1 VILFDTQT
9 LYWWRINQARLGPA
23 AFNLLSAA
31 WQADDAAVSAIS
43 FWEIRMLQEKGRLSL
58 PTDAD
63 SWRQELLADGLVEI
77 PLTGDIGIR
86 AAALANFHGDPADRM
101 IVATALAGHRLV
113 TSDRQILAWDG
124 PLDRINAR
132 R

>member
-1 VILFDTQT
+1 MILFDTQT
-9 LYWWRINQARLGPA
+9 LYWWCLDEARLGPA
-23 AFNLLSAA
+23 ALNLISAA
-31 WQADDAAVSAIS
+31 WQAGDAAVSAIS

-63 SWRQELLADGLVEI
+63 SWRQELLDEGLVEI

-124 PLDRINAR
+124 PLDRISAR

>member
-1 VILFDTQT
+1 MILFDTQT
-9 LYWWRINQARLGPA
+9 LYWWRMDQARLGPA
-23 AFNLLSAA
+23 ALNLISAA
-31 WQADDAAVSAIS
+31 WQSGDAAVSAIS

-63 SWRQELLADGLVEI
+63 NWRQELIADGLIEI

-124 PLDRINAR
+124 PLDRVNAR

>member
-1 VILFDTQT
+1 MILFDTQT

-101 IVATALAGHRLV
+101 IVATALAGHRLA

>member
-1 VILFDTQT
+1 MILFDTQT
-9 LYWWRINQARLGPA
+9 LYWWRINQVRLGPA
-23 AFNLLSAA
+23 ALNLLSAA
-31 WQADDAAVSAIS
+31 WQAGDAAVSAIS

-63 SWRQELLADGLVEI
+63 SWREELLADGLVEI
-77 PLTGDIGIR
+77 PLTGDLGIR